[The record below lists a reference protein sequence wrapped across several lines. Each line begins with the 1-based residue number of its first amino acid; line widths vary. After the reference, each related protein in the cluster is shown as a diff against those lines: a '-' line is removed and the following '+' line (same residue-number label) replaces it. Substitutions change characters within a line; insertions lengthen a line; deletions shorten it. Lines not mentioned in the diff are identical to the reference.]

1 MASWASF
8 AQRPTGTDQPLV
20 ALSHGVQSELV
31 WLGAA
36 ARPHSVANLSV
47 ALGEGLGGAGGAN
60 MVEASPARKL
70 VDSGAL
76 GELAAV
82 ATAVWLSILCEEKI
96 EGE

>member
-1 MASWASF
+1 
-8 AQRPTGTDQPLV
+8 
-20 ALSHGVQSELV
+20 
-31 WLGAA
+31 
-36 ARPHSVANLSV
+36 
-47 ALGEGLGGAGGAN
+47 

-82 ATAVWLSILCEEKI
+82 ATAVWLSILREEKI